1 MTLKLE
7 GDELC
12 KLFRVKFPKY
22 SDIQIS
28 PQSLNPLLES
38 IGVVSLHEYEIMESG
53 NEKNPSLIN
62 LQYCLQ
68 TREEVTINSNSIGIV
83 LRRQHLD
90 SGVDAPKT
98 LEVEVKGVNQIHS
111 RSSRTKNFVDVCKHY
126 MTEGILQEI
135 SILHKQEAVN
145 MSETD
150 TTILER
156 VLGSGLLDHG
166 FIKAAFVNLEAGQR
180 PLNQEHVDNREE
192 MCLHFLNYI
201 MTAIGFQDSNQQ
213 FFNQLTD
220 SLQKLS
226 LAKNA
231 HINLLGKVG
240 LIINKIV
247 FLIILKHYNR
257 LFEIL
262 AGRQEDEM
270 QPDSDYK
277 ALWLASS
284 KIRMII
290 RKYETTRQ
298 FEEFFRKVL
307 FLLSIDPS
315 DSWSLTKTLHAK
327 EVPKNMTQEFMKVKI
342 YLEELKNQSLSSI
355 NTDNTLPEIILK
367 FLTIEAPVDSVIQ
380 IIEDKEKKFE
390 AFGKAVDTISGLIKD
405 VWQDIPQA
413 LLVLNR
419 LFRKDNNLIDY
430 FSVDYNGIAKEI
442 IQKRLGVLKSI
453 VSKIMTFLVKKAP
466 GDYEKKEPDLLL
478 ALDSLKWMWRGTEIE
493 CINEIDIS
501 KIWSSNASYHDNK
514 KFRASVIDLCFV
526 MIKFCTRKTKEMDS
540 AGEDDGPVL
549 KKAVSI
555 VDEVSMTSILNTNIS
570 LLVQILKENI
580 TCMKGIVPSL
590 SIEEYKYL
598 QPYINRNAESEKI
611 LASNLLFSF
620 DKMSNSNDATTI
632 QVSTDGCLKFP
643 FPSKHIVHTEEIEV
657 VTKVTKEVPIEE
669 EGPQFEMAGLF
680 EDAPATT
687 TEVPP
692 PAPPAPPAPPEEEE
706 EEVSLGGLFGD
717 TPPRSPRP
725 ARAVRRPE
733 PVPAPAPAPA
743 PAPVPAP
750 APEPTAD
757 NDDAFFGGLFD
768 DDAPAPATAPAP
780 APAPTAATKKKTR
793 TVTEEIKSKKTIERK
808 EDNPEYSKIT
818 GLIKKLH
825 ENNRCIAAELQE
837 AGKILSILH
846 YYLISAPDMALCLF
860 EEKKSLDPILEL
872 AFGNFPVI
880 ISQPSINLI
889 QKLACHLPLN
899 MISEELDIVS
909 ESINRIRPFYRNLF
923 TEKNKEPVDEA
934 LVRCHISLLHKLLSL
949 PSAKSNVLGQLKAVM
964 EEGSLWSK
972 YAVLDIIND
981 ERGQIRE
988 GDLVYNRED
997 GLKEPLLVLG
1007 SHQGFKVKAYLRDI
1021 LYYRYDIK
1029 ERKDHWSCKEETHSE
1044 HKQLTVNLR
1053 TGNYSFVHPDFITR
1067 VTKDPEPAH
1076 IAWLTKEL
1084 QLASISLA
1092 QTDPASLLLAYKLFK
1107 VFKSAKDKAAK
1118 AAAKALFA
1126 SLGLNA
1132 LCEQYRYASPPA
1144 NKINEYIHH
1153 VAETEE
1159 WAIPQTP
1166 AAPAKPGLYQ
1176 TLKNK
1181 MLNKVKATHK
1191 PQVAT
1196 PQV

>member
-1 MTLKLE
+1 
-7 GDELC
+7 
-12 KLFRVKFPKY
+12 
-22 SDIQIS
+22 
-28 PQSLNPLLES
+28 
-38 IGVVSLHEYEIMESG
+38 MESG

-98 LEVEVKGVNQIHS
+98 LEVEVTGVNQIHS

-135 SILHKQEAVN
+135 SILHKQEAVT

-298 FEEFFRKVL
+298 FEEFFRKVM

-315 DSWSLTKTLHAK
+315 DSWSLTKTLPVK

-453 VSKIMTFLVKKAP
+453 VSKIMTFLVKKPP

-657 VTKVTKEVPIEE
+657 VTKVTKEVPIVEE

-680 EDAPATT
+680 DEDVPATT

-692 PAPPAPPAPPEEEE
+692 PAPPAPPAPPEERKRKCLWED
-706 EEVSLGGLFGD
+706 SFGD

-733 PVPAPAPAPA
+733 PVPAPAPA

-793 TVTEEIKSKKTIERK
+793 TVTEEVKSKKTIERK

-964 EEGSLWSK
+964 EEDSLWSK

-1196 PQV
+1196 AQV